1 MERPSAL
8 TYRSSHRAPAT
19 SSTSSAERGGFVD
32 FFGAERYTPCMIKST
47 HALLLHS
54 DFGRLFPEAAQ
65 RLALAAASTKV
76 RAVEGTGGASD
87 AAPEPPAKRV

>member
-1 MERPSAL
+1 
-8 TYRSSHRAPAT
+8 
-19 SSTSSAERGGFVD
+19 
-32 FFGAERYTPCMIKST
+32 MIKST